1 MKVLAHMNTVRWQN
15 MSTADRE
22 EAIQCPCQGGIQNVE
37 HMMSGECDY
46 MVTYLDE
53 MIDTVGSALRSE
65 PEYEQVKWAEARNVG
80 EKVAAIVG
88 TDMRRVSPDV
98 LCGVATG
105 LKLLAKRSEKALR
118 AVNKA
123 GESWPMDSLA
133 VWAPANEEL
142 QMGLQSDVMSSDAQ
156 QAAAA

>member
-1 MKVLAHMNTVRWQN
+1 M
-15 MSTADRE
+15 
-22 EAIQCPCQGGIQNVE
+22 
-37 HMMSGECDY
+37 
-46 MVTYLDE
+46 
-53 MIDTVGSALRSE
+53 
-65 PEYEQVKWAEARNVG
+65 
-80 EKVAAIVG
+80 G
-88 TDMRRVSPDV
+88 TDMRRVSPDA
-98 LCGVATG
+98 LCEIATG
-105 LKLLAKRSEKALR
+105 LKLLVKRSEKALR

>member
-1 MKVLAHMNTVRWQN
+1 MEVLAHMNTVRWQN
-15 MSTADRE
+15 MNTADRE

-88 TDMRRVSPDV
+88 TDMRRVSPDA
-98 LCGVATG
+98 LCEIATG
-105 LKLLAKRSEKALR
+105 LKLLVKRSEKALR

>member
-1 MKVLAHMNTVRWQN
+1 MR
-15 MSTADRE
+15 
-22 EAIQCPCQGGIQNVE
+22 
-37 HMMSGECDY
+37 
-46 MVTYLDE
+46 
-53 MIDTVGSALRSE
+53 
-65 PEYEQVKWAEARNVG
+65 WAEARNVE

-88 TDMRRVSPDV
+88 ADMRRVSPDV
-98 LCGVATG
+98 LCEVATS
-105 LKLLAKRSEKALR
+105 LKLLVKRSEKALR

-142 QMGLQSDVMSSDAQ
+142 QMELQSDVMSSDAQ